1 MNSIGG
7 GCVCVVGG
15 GALQYSGWYGSQ
27 DGGRTYQLGGR
38 RLESLGRSYASGAR
52 LSSPVNHSLG
62 ARWPLILLSLRL
74 CRRLSSTSTSW
85 RTRSA
90 ASARG
95 WRSCRGPRRRL
106 RWRRAV
112 VRPAARA
119 QLRRR
124 QLRRRALRPRSLRS
138 ASPDPGAPW
147 RSRRRRGALAI
158 GCPRALRRG
167 PLALRSRGGQ
177 CPGTRPTIQAVGVSP
192 TPPAGRVGLPGA
204 LRLPQR
210 ALRLPGICFG
220 GPGRQGLRRAAR
232 RSGPILPAVARVPR
246 PPRAPSLCPERLRRL
261 HGYGRAVPG

>member
-124 QLRRRALRPRSLRS
+124 LLRRRLLRRRALRPRSLR
-138 ASPDPGAPW
+138 AWSPGPGPPW
-147 RSRRRRGALAI
+147 RSRARRGAMAR

-177 CPGTRPTIQAVGVSP
+177 CPGTRRTIQAVGVSP
-192 TPPAGRVGLPGA
+192 TPPGGRVGQLGA
-204 LRLPQR
+204 LRLPKR
-210 ALRLPGICFG
+210 VLRLPGFCG
-220 GPGRQGLRRAAR
+220 RARLPRAALLRRVALLRPGRQGQGRAAR
-232 RSGPILPAVARVPR
+232 R
-246 PPRAPSLCPERLRRL
+246 
-261 HGYGRAVPG
+261 